1 MPMPLPHISTVR
13 FALAA
18 LLALACTPPLCAADG
33 DAATLQSRTIEPR
46 AFGYR
51 LGDVVE
57 REVIVDIP
65 WRLKLVEDSLPTL
78 GPQGPALELR
88 AMARAT
94 QRTAIGTRLSL
105 RLRYQVF
112 AAPVAVRSYELPKL
126 LLRFEGLP
134 RNEEL
139 RIEPWPLVVAALATE
154 EASERHG
161 LGELRP
167 DAAPPLRDPALER
180 GVLWAC
186 AALAVL
192 LGGYLAWVYLGLPW
206 WGRRHRPFTQAFR
219 VVRAHAQA
227 DWPQACRA
235 LHAAFNQTAGRTV
248 FADSVE
254 AFVAQAPR
262 FAALQEDIRSFFA
275 RSQAAFFA
283 DAPPEPALQHDWL
296 LRFARACRDAERGT
310 A

>member
-1 MPMPLPHISTVR
+1 MPMRLPPISTAR
-13 FALAA
+13 FALVA
-18 LLALACTPPLCAADG
+18 LLALACASLVRAADS
-33 DAATLQSRTIEPR
+33 DAATLQSRTVEPR

-51 LGDVVE
+51 LGEVVE
-57 REVIVDIP
+57 REVIVDTP
-65 WRLKLVEDSLPTL
+65 ARLKLIEDSLPTL
-78 GPQGPALELR
+78 GPQGPVLELR
-88 AMARAT
+88 SMERTTQPTAT
-94 QRTAIGTRLSL
+94 GQRLSL

-126 LLRFEGLP
+126 LLRFEGTP

-139 RIEPWPLVVAALATE
+139 RIETWPLVVAALAAE
-154 EASERHG
+154 EASARDG

-167 DAAPPLRDPALER
+167 DIAPPLRDTAFER
-180 GVLWAC
+180 HVLWAC
-186 AALAVL
+186 AALGTL
-192 LGGYLAWVYLGLPW
+192 LGGYLMWLYFGLPW
-206 WGRRHRPFTQAFR
+206 RGRQHRPFTQAFR
-219 VVRAHAQA
+219 VIRGHGAS

-235 LHAAFNQTAGRTV
+235 LHAAFDQTAGRTV

-262 FAALQEDIRSFFA
+262 FAALKEDIQSFFA
-275 RSQAAFFA
+275 RSQAAFFI
-283 DAPPEPALQHDWL
+283 DAPPEPALHREWL